1 MSRIY
6 GLIALGVLV
15 VLLIIFGIG
24 TSVVVAQIS
33 DSTDNTDPVIVENG
47 VSLTDVV
54 HHIIVSAL
62 DGANGGRLSLKLDSY
77 DMNELLYALSMEED
91 FSKIGIRSIYIE
103 EADGEHRLCVPIE
116 LMGVNSL
123 ASGELKMY
131 QEGDTIFAEVD
142 GLSVGNLGIDSWIV
156 SLFGVKDKI
165 VKLLDEK
172 GITSY
177 FVGDLF
183 RLQMSRAELGSLL
196 STALAENENVGLVNA
211 LYSLLMLRGDAVS
224 IEIASPTDISV
235 GVDMTDFNGLST
247 PRFDGV
253 NDYTESLLAEGVI
266 DRGVISTVAKYYL
279 NGYEKLTDEEK
290 TTVSERLVAK
300 STPEEITSYAG
311 IVEREKISLLSI
323 LLTQLELNTDFLL
336 PGFKI
341 GDGDISAMLSELPLV
356 GTVWQYASYRDNS
369 CAYIAVQSL
378 YCVIGDDLIEIYI
391 DLNLNGYLLTVRA
404 DFISRESPLVSIGGS
419 LGKAYLGDVEL
430 GEYEVDQLFGF
441 LCGMLQYDWIYT
453 DPVTKSLTLDFTAT
467 FEDSNLL
474 VAILKNSRNIVT
486 VCKSRLVTK
495 GGYVQI
501 TFTLFH

>member
-62 DGANGGRLSLKLDSY
+62 DGANGLSLKLDSY

-266 DRGVISTVAKYYL
+266 DRGVISTVAK
-279 NGYEKLTDEEK
+279 
-290 TTVSERLVAK
+290 
-300 STPEEITSYAG
+300 
-311 IVEREKISLLSI
+311 
-323 LLTQLELNTDFLL
+323 
-336 PGFKI
+336 
-341 GDGDISAMLSELPLV
+341 
-356 GTVWQYASYRDNS
+356 
-369 CAYIAVQSL
+369 
-378 YCVIGDDLIEIYI
+378 
-391 DLNLNGYLLTVRA
+391 
-404 DFISRESPLVSIGGS
+404 
-419 LGKAYLGDVEL
+419 
-430 GEYEVDQLFGF
+430 
-441 LCGMLQYDWIYT
+441 
-453 DPVTKSLTLDFTAT
+453 
-467 FEDSNLL
+467 
-474 VAILKNSRNIVT
+474 
-486 VCKSRLVTK
+486 
-495 GGYVQI
+495 
-501 TFTLFH
+501 